1 MSDPETGF
9 ILGLDWELIGSL
21 GAILVLLLFSGFF
34 SGSET
39 ALTAASRARIHH
51 LAQQGNAKARRVDR
65 LIGDKESLI
74 GAILIGNNLVNIL
87 ASALA
92 TSLFLKLFGDA
103 GVAYATLLMTALVV
117 VFAEV
122 LPKTYAIAHPER
134 GALGVARLIG
144 IVVALL
150 GPVVRGIQVI
160 VRGTLRLFGEDITN
174 APVLSA
180 MEEIR
185 GQIDLHHR
193 EGQVRKSYRDML
205 GSILDLRTVDVAEVM
220 VHRKNIFMIDANTPA
235 DEIVRLVMDSR
246 FTRIPLYED
255 DPENVVGVLH
265 AKDVLR
271 AMVEGK
277 LDKKSLL
284 DIAQTPWFVPES
296 TDLHEQLEA
305 FKSRHAHFALVVD
318 EYGAIRGLVTLED
331 ILEEIVGE
339 ITDEH
344 DEAVAGVRPQSN
356 GTYVVD
362 GWVTLRDLNREFDW
376 DLPDEEATTLAGL
389 VMHEAQTIPEPGQA
403 FSFHGCKFEI
413 LRRQRNQ
420 LTAIRVTPPLP
431 RAERA

>member
-1 MSDPETGF
+1 VTDEASF
-9 ILGLDWELIGSL
+9 LANLDWEVIGSV

-51 LAQQGNAKARRVDR
+51 LAQQGNPKARRVDR
-65 LIGDKESLI
+65 LIEDKESLI

-92 TSLFLKLFGDA
+92 TSLFLTLFGDA
-103 GVAYATLLMTALVV
+103 GVAYATLVMTALVV

-122 LPKTYAIAHPER
+122 LPKTFAIAHPER
-134 GALGVARLIG
+134 LALFVSFMINL
-144 IVVALL
+144 VVLVFA
-150 GPVVRGIQVI
+150 PVVRGVQFI

-205 GSILDLRTVDVAEVM
+205 GSILDLRTVDVSEVM
-220 VHRKNIFMIDANTPA
+220 VHRKNIFMADANAPA
-235 DEIVRLVMDSR
+235 EQVVRDVLDSR
-246 FTRIPLYED
+246 FSRVPLYED

-265 AKDVLR
+265 TKDVLR
-271 AMVEGK
+271 
-277 LDKKSLL
+277 LL
-284 DIAQTPWFVPES
+284 IDGELSEDNLRAIAQTPWFVPET
-296 TDLHEQLEA
+296 TDLHEQLDA
-305 FKSRHAHFALVVD
+305 FKNRHAHFALVVD
-318 EYGAIRGLVTLED
+318 EYGALRGLVTLED

-344 DEAVAGVRPQSN
+344 DEAVKGVRPQSN

-376 DLPDEEATTLAGL
+376 RLPDEEATTLAGL
-389 VMHEAQTIPEPGQA
+389 VMHEAQTIPEAGQA

-420 LTAIRVTPPLP
+420 ITAVRVTPPQ
-431 RAERA
+431 RG

>member
-1 MSDPETGF
+1 MTQDASF
-9 ILGLDWELIGSL
+9 LASLDWELIGSL
-21 GAILVLLLFSGFF
+21 GAILVLLVFSGFF

-51 LAQQGNAKARRVDR
+51 LAQQGNPKARRVDR
-65 LIGDKESLI
+65 LIEDKESLI

-122 LPKTYAIAHPER
+122 LPKTFAIAHPER
-134 GALGVARLIG
+134 LALAVARFIAL
-144 IVVALL
+144 VVAAFT
-150 GPVVRGIQVI
+150 PVVRGVQFI
-160 VRGTLRLFGEDITN
+160 VRRTLRLLGEDITN

-180 MEEIR
+180 MDEIR

-205 GSILDLRTVDVAEVM
+205 GSILDLRTVDVSEVM
-220 VHRKNIFMIDANTPA
+220 VHRKNIFMADANGA
-235 DEIVRLVMDSR
+235 AEDIVRAVLDSR
-246 FTRIPLYED
+246 FTRVPLYEN
-255 DPENVVGVLH
+255 DPENVIGVLH
-265 AKDVLR
+265 TKDVLR
-271 AMVEGK
+271 LLIDNELSQEG
-277 LDKKSLL
+277 LRT
-284 DIAQTPWFVPES
+284 IAQTPWFVPET

-318 EYGAIRGLVTLED
+318 EYGALRGLVTLED

-344 DEAVAGVRPQSN
+344 DEAVKGVRPQSN

-389 VMHEAQTIPEPGQA
+389 VMHEAQTIPEAGQA
-403 FSFHGCKFEI
+403 FSFHRCKFEI

-420 LTAIRVTPPLP
+420 ITAIRVTPPKK
-431 RAERA
+431 RG